1 VSLASQ
7 GRDVARAA
15 PPRNPDAIPLSTAE
29 GNQIARGVV
38 ELLVERVEALEDQF
52 RAFASVFDVGTLLG
66 DPPQDGPGLR
76 YLRSRIA
83 QVDAGIWGERGIDK
97 FLEQQAEARRRPI
110 LDPAEMA
117 EALLRKLIFEET
129 QKLGGRVSAATHGPD
144 ARPGGAVWWPPR
156 HDDPEGRKR
165 GALARQ
171 RAEQRLAEHKTAQQN
186 GAKHD

>member
-1 VSLASQ
+1 VSLAEQ
-7 GRDVARAA
+7 ARNVAAA
-15 PPRNPDAIPLSTAE
+15 TPPRNPDAIPLSTAE

-38 ELLVERVEALEDQF
+38 ELLVERVEALEDQL

-110 LDPAEMA
+110 IDPVEME
-117 EALLRKLIFEET
+117 EALLRRFVYEET
-129 QKLGGRVSAATHGPD
+129 QKLRGRVSAATHGPD

-165 GALARQ
+165 AALARQ
-171 RAEQRLAEHKTAQQN
+171 RAETRLAAHKQQQN
-186 GAKHD
+186 GAKND

>member
-1 VSLASQ
+1 MSLAAQ

-38 ELLVERVEALEDQF
+38 ELLERVDALESQV
-52 RAFASVFDVGTLLG
+52 RALASVFDAEMLLG
-66 DPPQDGPGLR
+66 ELPTDGSGLR
-76 YLRSRIA
+76 YLRSRVD

-97 FLEQQAEARRRPI
+97 FLEQQAEARRRPSI
-110 LDPAEMA
+110 DPVEME
-117 EALLRKLIFEET
+117 EALLRRFVYEET
-129 QKLGGRVSAATHGPD
+129 QKLRGRVSAATHGPD

-165 GALARQ
+165 AALARE
-171 RAEQRLAEHKTAQQN
+171 RAEARLAEHKQQQN
-186 GAKHD
+186 GAKND